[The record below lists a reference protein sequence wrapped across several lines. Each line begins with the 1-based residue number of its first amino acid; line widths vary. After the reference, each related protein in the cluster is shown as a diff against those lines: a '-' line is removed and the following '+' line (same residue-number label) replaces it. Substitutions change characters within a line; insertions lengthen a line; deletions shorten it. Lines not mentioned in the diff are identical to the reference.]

1 MSEKSP
7 VKTMREAV
15 LTGERNIEIQSRP
28 FPRPKAGEV
37 LIRIHYCGICGSDVH
52 VFEQGRPEPLT
63 LGHEFSGTIAEA
75 GPGVQ
80 GWHLGEAVAV
90 RPSAP
95 CGICPW
101 CSHGQPHLCERSLP
115 PQGYGTGKA
124 PGAYADYMALDASS
138 LYRLPPEIT
147 LRDGAFAEPLAVVLH
162 AVRISRFKA
171 GDRVLVLGCGTIGLL
186 AVHVL
191 SQCGA
196 GFVQATDP
204 MEAKRNK
211 ALELGADHAYDPA
224 EISRR
229 SLDKL
234 VGQTGPDIVFECV
247 GIPQTLA
254 EAFELAPKRGQVL
267 VLGVG
272 MEPVFFLP
280 KIWVFKELN
289 IQATFGIG
297 QEFELALKWLATGR
311 VSPATFITREV
322 SLEKL
327 QETMEL
333 LSRPNQEGK
342 VVVRLV

>member
-1 MSEKSP
+1 MSGKKPVEK
-7 VKTMREAV
+7 MREAV
-15 LTGERNIEIQSRP
+15 LTGKGNIEIQSRTV
-28 FPRPKAGEV
+28 PRPKGGEV
-37 LIRIHYCGICGSDVH
+37 LVRIHYCGICGSDVH

-75 GPGVQ
+75 GPDVE
-80 GWHLGEAVAV
+80 GWQAGEAVAV

-95 CGICPW
+95 CGVCPW
-101 CSHGQPHLCERSLP
+101 CSQGLHHLCERSLP

-124 PGAYADYMALDASS
+124 PGAYADYMVVDASS
-138 LYRLPPEIT
+138 LHRLPPEVT
-147 LRDGAFAEPLAVVLH
+147 LRDGAFVEPLSVVLH
-162 AVRISRFKA
+162 SVRISRFKP

-186 AVHVL
+186 TVYVL

-196 GFVQATDP
+196 SFIQATDP
-204 MEAKRNK
+204 METKRK
-211 ALELGADHAYDPA
+211 RALELGADHAHEPA
-224 EISRR
+224 ELSRR
-229 SLDKL
+229 YLDEL

-247 GIPQTLA
+247 GIPQTLS
-254 EAFELAPKRGQVL
+254 EAFDLAPKRGQVL

-272 MEPVFFLP
+272 MNPTFFLP

-289 IQATFGIG
+289 IQATFGTG
-297 QEFELALKWLATGR
+297 REFDLALKWLASGR
-311 VSPATFITREV
+311 VSPEAFITREI

-333 LSRPNQEGK
+333 LSLPNQECK

>member
-1 MSEKSP
+1 MSMKKTAE
-7 VKTMREAV
+7 TMREAV
-15 LTGERNIEIQSRP
+15 LTGKRKIEIQRRP
-28 FPRPKAGEV
+28 LPRPKSGQV
-37 LIRIHYCGICGSDVH
+37 LVRIQYCGICGSDVH
-52 VFEQGRPEPLT
+52 VFEQGRPQPLT
-63 LGHEFSGTIAEA
+63 LGHEFSGTIAEV
-75 GPGVQ
+75 GPSVE
-80 GWHLGEAVAV
+80 GWKEGEAVAV

-101 CSHGQPHLCERSLP
+101 CSQGLPHLCERSIP

-124 PGAYADYMALDASS
+124 PGAYADFMVVDALS
-138 LYRLPPEIT
+138 LHRLPPEIT

-162 AVRISRFKA
+162 AVRISRFKP

-186 AVHVL
+186 TVYVL

-204 MEAKRNK
+204 MEAKRK
-211 ALELGADHAYDPA
+211 RALELGADHAYEPA
-224 EISRR
+224 ELSRR
-229 SLDKL
+229 LLDEQ

-247 GIPQTLA
+247 GIPQTLS
-254 EAFELAPKRGQVL
+254 EAFDLAPKRGQVL

-272 MEPVFFLP
+272 MEPSFFLP

-297 QEFELALKWLATGR
+297 QEFALALRWLAAGR
-311 VSPATFITREV
+311 VLPEAFITREI

-327 QETMEL
+327 PETMEL